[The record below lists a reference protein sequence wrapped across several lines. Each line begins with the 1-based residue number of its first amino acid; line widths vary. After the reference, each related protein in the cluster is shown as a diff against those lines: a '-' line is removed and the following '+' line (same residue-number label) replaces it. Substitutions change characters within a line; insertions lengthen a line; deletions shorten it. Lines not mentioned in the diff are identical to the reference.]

1 MGIEVGGFGVFE
13 EPEAG
18 SVARKKYEVTLRD
31 NQGQTVGRSLK
42 YISVIGSH

>member
-1 MGIEVGGFGVFE
+1 MSIEVGGFGIFE

-18 SVARKKYEVTLRD
+18 SIAREKHEVTLRD
-31 NQGQTVGRSLK
+31 KQSQTIGRSLK